1 MKPADR
7 DQLKALL
14 RAVSQKLY
22 LLLASDKRTTSES
35 KLVRADPFA
44 LNPFSRARENG
55 KSAQIALSLEK
66 LKLAAYDP

>member
-35 KLVRADPFA
+35 KLVRADPFPPN
-44 LNPFSRARENG
+44 LLFVKQREFPG
-55 KSAQIALSLEK
+55 VRGVCI
-66 LKLAAYDP
+66 